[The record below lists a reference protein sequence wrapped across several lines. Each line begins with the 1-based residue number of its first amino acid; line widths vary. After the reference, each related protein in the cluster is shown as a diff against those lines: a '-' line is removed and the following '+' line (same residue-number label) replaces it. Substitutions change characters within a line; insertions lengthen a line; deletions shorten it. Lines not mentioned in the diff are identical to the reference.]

1 MNWMEEELAAIPG
14 DLRRAL
20 RPRVHGAAP
29 HVEENGRRLI
39 NFTSNNYLSLV
50 HHPEVI
56 EGATVALREDGAGA
70 GSARLI
76 TGTSPRVV
84 TLEEELAAWKGTSRA
99 LVTPTGFAAA
109 LATLTALAGPEDGIA
124 LEKGAHACLVSGA
137 RLSGAKLAVWR
148 REDPGGLA
156 YVLERLRGR
165 SCRRLFVVLDGVHSM
180 DGDIADLPA
189 ILADARAVEAMIVL
203 DDAHATGVLGADGAG
218 TLRHH
223 GLSPATDIVQVGTLS
238 KALASQGGFIAATS
252 EVIDLVL
259 QRGGAFIYTTGIA
272 PACVGA
278 ALAAVRLIRREPER
292 VTRLRDRSFAL
303 RDALGLAPVASPIL
317 PLILGDPDRA
327 LAAGRELLAA
337 GALAQAIRP
346 PTVPTGTARLRLSV
360 QADHVLELATN
371 PGWLGVLKS
380 FAG

>member
-1 MNWMEEELAAIPG
+1 MQEELAAIPE
-14 DLRRAL
+14 DLRRTL
-20 RPRVHGAAP
+20 RSRARGAAP
-29 HVEENGRRLI
+29 YVEEDGRRLV
-39 NFTSNNYLSLV
+39 NFTSNNYLSLA
-50 HHPEVI
+50 HHPEVV
-56 EGATVALREDGAGA
+56 EGAMAALREDGAGA

-84 TLEEELAAWKGTSRA
+84 VLEEELADWKGTSRA

-109 LATLTALAGPEDGIA
+109 LAVLTALVGPEDGIA

-137 RLSGAKLAVWR
+137 RLSGAKIAVWR
-148 REDPGGLA
+148 RGDPGGLD
-156 YVLERLRGR
+156 YVLGRLRGR
-165 SCRRLFVVLDGVHSM
+165 SCRRIFVVLDGVHSM

-189 ILADARAVEAMIVL
+189 ILAVARAAGAMTVL

-223 GLSPATDIVQVGTLS
+223 GLAPAPDIVQVGTLS
-238 KALASQGGFIAATS
+238 KALASQGGFLAATS

-259 QRGGAFIYTTGIA
+259 QRGGAFIYTTAIA

-278 ALAAVRLIRREPER
+278 ALASVRLIRRDPAR
-292 VTRLRDRSFAL
+292 VTHLRDRSFAL

-317 PLILGDPDRA
+317 PIILGNPERA
-327 LAAGRELLAA
+327 LACARELLAA

-346 PTVPTGTARLRLSV
+346 PTVPAGTARLRLSV
-360 QADHVLELATN
+360 QADHVLDLAAN
-371 PGWLGVLKS
+371 PAWLGVLR
-380 FAG
+380 ATAAIV